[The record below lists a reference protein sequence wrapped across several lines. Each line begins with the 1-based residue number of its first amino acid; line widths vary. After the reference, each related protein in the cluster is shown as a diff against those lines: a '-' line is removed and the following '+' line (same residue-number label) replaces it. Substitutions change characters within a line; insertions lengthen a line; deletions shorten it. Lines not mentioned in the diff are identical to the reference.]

1 MEQSI
6 ESLFA
11 ELKLLSSKLDQLV
24 YGSIEI
30 RSRGGKNYIY
40 VHKRVDG
47 IKKSQYV
54 GEFSNVI
61 ANMIEENNILARQ
74 YKKLLK
80 AIKKELDSY
89 MLSSEEPSIA
99 VQTNIALARRYMVES
114 VYKQAMLEG
123 VTTTYAQT
131 ETIFDGGVVN
141 GMTASDI
148 TKVVNLKRAWEF
160 IVSDG
165 VTSFPTNFAILSN
178 INQIVE
184 DGFSSLAG
192 KIRSV
197 SVTIGGSNYV
207 PPFPIESKIKE
218 DLDELINSDLSPI
231 DIAIELVLFVM
242 KRQIFIDG
250 NKRTAVIFANHYLIT
265 HGEGLIVVPAELVS
279 EYKKLL
285 IDYYEDK
292 DLSSIKEF
300 LKSKCWIKIN

>member
-1 MEQSI
+1 MEQNI
-6 ESLFA
+6 ESLLA
-11 ELKLLSSKLDQLV
+11 EAKLLSSKLEQLV

-30 RSRGGKNYIY
+30 RTRGGKNYLY

-54 GEFSNVI
+54 GEFSYVLG
-61 ANMIEENNILARQ
+61 NMIAENNLVAKQ

-80 AIKKELDSY
+80 AIKKELDTYVLNSD
-89 MLSSEEPSIA
+89 EPSPA
-99 VQTNIALARRYMVES
+99 VLTSVALARRYMVDS

-123 VTTTYAQT
+123 VATTYAQT

-148 TKVVNLKRAWEF
+148 MKVVNLKRAWEF

-165 VTSFPTNFAILSN
+165 VISFSSNFAILSN

-197 SVTIGGSNYV
+197 SVTIGGSSYI
-207 PPFPIESKIKE
+207 PPYPIESKIKE
-218 DLDELINSDLSPI
+218 DLDEILCSGLSPI
-231 DIAIELVLFVM
+231 DVAIELILFVM

-250 NKRTAVIFANHYLIT
+250 NKRTAVIFANHYLIS

-292 DLSSIKEF
+292 DLSSIKDF
-300 LKSKCWIKIN
+300 LKSKCWIKAK